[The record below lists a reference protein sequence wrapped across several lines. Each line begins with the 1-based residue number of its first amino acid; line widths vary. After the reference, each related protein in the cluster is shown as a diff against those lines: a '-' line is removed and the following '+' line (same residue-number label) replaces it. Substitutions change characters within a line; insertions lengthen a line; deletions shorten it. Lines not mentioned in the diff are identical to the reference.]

1 MTPAESWLL
10 LVSVLVLA
18 IVIALVLDGE
28 IR

>member
-10 LVSVLVLA
+10 VVSILVMA